1 MMYTARIIDT
11 NQTISGK
18 TLMSIYQQL
27 NGMLRVDG
35 PRGLTAIT
43 QTGAEIHTELYAG
56 QGYIKAADGRVIF
69 R

>member
-1 MMYTARIIDT
+1 MYTATISYT

-35 PRGLTAIT
+35 PRGLIAIT
-43 QTGAEIHTELYAG
+43 QNGAEICASLYPG
-56 QGYIKAADGRVIF
+56 EGYIKAADGRVIF

>member
-1 MMYTARIIDT
+1 MYTATISNT

-18 TLMSIYQQL
+18 TLMSIYKQL

-43 QTGAEIHTELYAG
+43 QNGAEIHTSLYEG